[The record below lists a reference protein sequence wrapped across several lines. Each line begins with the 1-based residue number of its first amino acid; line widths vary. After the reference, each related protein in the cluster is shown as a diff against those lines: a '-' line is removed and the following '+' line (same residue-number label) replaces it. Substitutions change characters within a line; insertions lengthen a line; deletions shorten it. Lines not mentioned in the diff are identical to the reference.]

1 MKRIIPI
8 ITVLLLI
15 FALFAGC
22 AAQSGVTADK
32 GTQTSTAAAAVSSD
46 TSGDD
51 EMFTDRDLEIGY
63 SEADSTIITL
73 SDGATD
79 ISGSGA
85 KAEDNTITISEE
97 GTYILTGS
105 LLSGQIIVD
114 AADDAKIQMVLNDA
128 DITNETSAAIYVK
141 NADKVFITTASGS
154 ENSLSVT
161 GEFVAIDDNNI
172 DGAIFAK
179 SDLTLNGA
187 GSLTIVSKYGHGIVS
202 KDDLAVTSGTYVI
215 TAAKQGLS
223 GKDSV
228 RIADGTFT
236 IEAGTDGIH
245 SENEDDTTLGFVY
258 ISGGT
263 ITIAAG
269 DDGIHAEPYVSILG
283 GTISISESYEG
294 IEGLAI
300 DISGGDI
307 SVVSSDDGLNA
318 AGGKDQ
324 SGGMGGGGMGATDG
338 AYIDISGG
346 TLSIDASG
354 DGIDSNGDLTV
365 SGGMTTVS
373 GPTDSG
379 NGTIDYA
386 GTASVTGGT
395 LLGAGSSGMAEGFGE
410 NSTQGSILY
419 NLTST
424 QQAGTKVSLKDAD
437 GNVIAEFTPVKQ
449 FQSVNISVPA
459 LVSGSTYTLV
469 VGSEE
474 YSVEL
479 SSIAYSNG
487 GGMTD
492 KMGGGGQGG
501 GMGGGQQPQGG
512 SGGGPGGGGQAP
524 QGNLSSDATSS
535 ATVAQ

>member
-1 MKRIIPI
+1 MKRIISI

-22 AAQSGVTADK
+22 SAQSGGTA
-32 GTQTSTAAAAVSSD
+32 GTGTNTSAAATAVTSD
-46 TSGDD
+46 MSDND

-63 SEADSTIITL
+63 SESDSTIITL

-79 ISGSGA
+79 ISGDGA
-85 KAEDNTITISEE
+85 KARDNTITISEE

-105 LLSGQIIVD
+105 LSNGQIIVD
-114 AADDAKIQMVLNDA
+114 AADDAKIQIVLNGV
-128 DITNETSAAIYVK
+128 DITNESSAAIYVK
-141 NADKVFITTASGS
+141 NADKVFLTTASAT

-161 GEFVAIDDNNI
+161 DEFVAIDDNNI

-187 GSLTIVSKYGHGIVS
+187 GTLTIASKYGHGVVS
-202 KDDLAVTSGTYVI
+202 KDDLAVTSGTYDI
-215 TAAKQGLS
+215 TSAGSGLS

-228 RIADGTFT
+228 RIAGGTLT

-283 GTISISESYEG
+283 GTINITKSYEG
-294 IEGLAI
+294 IEALAI
-300 DISGGDI
+300 DISGGDV
-307 SVVSSDDGLNA
+307 SLVSSDDGLNA
-318 AGGKDQ
+318 AGGSDQ
-324 SGGMGGGGMGATDG
+324 SGGIGGGMGATDG
-338 AYIDISGG
+338 AYINISGG
-346 TLSIDASG
+346 KLIINASG
-354 DGIDSNGDLTV
+354 DGIDSNGELTV
-365 SGGMTTVS
+365 SGGTTSVS

-386 GTASVTGGT
+386 GTASITGGT

-410 NSTQGSILY
+410 SSTQGSILY
-419 NLTST
+419 NLSST
-424 QQAGTKVSLKDAD
+424 QKAGTKVTLKDES

-449 FQSVNISVPA
+449 FQSVNISVPE
-459 LVSGSTYTLV
+459 LVSGSIYTLV

-479 SSIAYSNG
+479 TSIAYSNG
-487 GGMTD
+487 GGMGGN
-492 KMGGGGQGG
+492 MGGGQGG
-501 GMGGGQQPQGG
+501 GTGGGQQPQDGF
-512 SGGGPGGGGQAP
+512 GGGPGGGQAP

-535 ATVAQ
+535 ATAAQ